1 MTARPKAVDRRP
13 PTLPTRIADRFYL
26 FRGREWLWVAL
37 GLLAALA
44 WPVIVTDYWLHI
56 TNLALIAVVGAIG
69 LNLLT
74 GNARLV
80 SLGQAAF
87 LAVGG
92 FTAGA
97 LANHYDAPFWMGLAF
112 ATVAGGL
119 VGLIV
124 GIPSLRLKALY
135 VAVTTLA
142 LHFGVTSAFAVYLA
156 RFVRSEAILVD
167 PPDLGFVELLEMKPW
182 YYFLLIIALL
192 AIVAA
197 LNLQRS
203 FIGRRW
209 VAVADHEVA
218 SRALGVSVHGA
229 KLSAFVVTSMIVS
242 FAGALGAYYE
252 GVVTAGFYDLQLA
265 IAYLAMIIVGGVGSV
280 LGSVLGA
287 FLITV
292 LPYFLDMA
300 MNWAGLDVSAGSVS
314 GLHAVLYGA
323 LIVGF
328 MLFEPLGLAEVW
340 RRARNF
346 FMLWPFQYRPL
357 EQRHR

>member
-1 MTARPKAVDRRP
+1 MTARPNAVDRRP
-13 PTLPTRIADRFYL
+13 PTLPTHLSDRFYL
-26 FRGREWLWVAL
+26 FRGREWLWVGL
-37 GLLAALA
+37 GLIAAVS
-44 WPVIVTDYWLHI
+44 WPLVATEHWLHI
-56 TNLALIAVVGAIG
+56 TNLALIAVVGAVG

-87 LAVGG
+87 LAIGG
-92 FTAGA
+92 FSAGA
-97 LANHYDAPFWMGLAF
+97 LAHHHGAPFWMGLVL

-119 VGLIV
+119 MGLVV

-135 VAVTTLA
+135 VAITTLA
-142 LHFGVTSAFAVYLA
+142 LHFAVTSAFTIYLA
-156 RFVRSEAILVD
+156 RFVRSEAILID
-167 PPDLGFVELLEMKPW
+167 PPNLGFVELFEMQPW
-182 YYFLLIIALL
+182 YYFLLTIALL
-192 AIVAA
+192 IIVAA

-218 SRALGVSVHGA
+218 SQALGVSVHGA

-252 GVVTAGFYDLQLA
+252 GVVTAGFFDLQLA

-287 FLITV
+287 FVITL
-292 LPYFLDMA
+292 LPHGLDAA
-300 MNWAGLDVSAGSVS
+300 MNWAGIDVSAGSIS

-328 MLFEPLGLAEVW
+328 VLFEPLGLAEVW

-346 FMLWPFQYRPL
+346 FALWPFQYRPL